1 MPVSTL
7 SVLVHLL
14 GGGSVSEEQQLE
26 LYRETLLLALARTA
40 YADRNV
46 ADEEVAKAQELYCKH
61 TGESLS
67 VAEFK
72 HAARSDLFET
82 MPLQRNI
89 SRAATVLSIECRRDI
104 VEALI
109 ALVKADENIS
119 PNEIEFFNTV
129 VKALNVSYADVAGL
143 IARS

>member
-7 SVLVHLL
+7 NVLIHLL
-14 GGGSVSEEQQLE
+14 GGGSVSEEQQQE
-26 LYRETLLLALARTA
+26 LYRETLLLTLARAA

-61 TGESLS
+61 TGENLS
-67 VAEFK
+67 VAEFQ

-82 MPLQRNI
+82 MPLQRNV
-89 SRAATVLSIECRRDI
+89 SRAATVLSIESRRDI
-104 VEALI
+104 VKALV

-143 IARS
+143 IA